1 MYKFGIVIIFNSLTM
16 GSHVSLSDT
25 PFKTFKKNEEFQ
37 KESHKE
43 ILQILFNLVGMML
56 KC

>member
-1 MYKFGIVIIFNSLTM
+1 MYKFGIVIIFNSQTM

-43 ILQILFNLVGMML
+43 IFQILFNLVGMMI